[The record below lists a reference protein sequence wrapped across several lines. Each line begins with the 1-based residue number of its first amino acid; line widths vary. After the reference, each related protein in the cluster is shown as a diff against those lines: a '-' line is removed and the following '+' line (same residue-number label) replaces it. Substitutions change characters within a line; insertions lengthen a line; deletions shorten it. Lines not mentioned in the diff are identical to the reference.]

1 MWSSGFVYFFLFIY
15 FFTYIAESFPRAA
28 PVEALGFS
36 AGTFTVAVPAAVLPW
51 LELKEEEKRKKKGV
65 GVFSY
70 NCSFTPRLYALST
83 ANNLEFPWWHNAN
96 KPD

>member
-1 MWSSGFVYFFLFIY
+1 MCGLVVSFNFFF

-51 LELKEEEKRKKKGV
+51 LELSESLRHFLPLPEVLAEIAV
-65 GVFSY
+65 IFSV
-70 NCSFTPRLYALST
+70 
-83 ANNLEFPWWHNAN
+83 
-96 KPD
+96 